1 MDAIFSAVTNIKGI
15 LSSEV
20 FVIFVLLCS
29 IYFSIRMV
37 FPQFR
42 FIKQSFLAMLDTSD
56 SDDGISPFQAFAT
69 ALGSRVGV
77 GNIAGIASA
86 ISVGGP
92 GAIFWIWFFGLFGS
106 GLAVAESIVGQ
117 IYKIKDKN
125 EFLGG
130 PAFYIEHMF
139 KGAKFSKILAV
150 VYAVIGVIGIGIFL
164 AGVQTNTVVDSI
176 VGGFGADKTIT
187 IVVTA
192 ICVAIIIWGGIKR
205 IGKFEGVFTPIKCG
219 AYLLFAFVVLV
230 YFHDQIIPS
239 FNLIFSSAFGL
250 DAVFGGLIFFAI
262 SMGVRRGIFSTDVG
276 YGAGAAF
283 SAVARTDHP
292 VKQGLLQGLSILIST
307 LIICTLSALIL
318 LTSGAF
324 AVYEPGSTSS
334 YLFTGATFSYTE
346 AGATWVQAALDT
358 VPILHGWAPKA
369 IACLIAIFAAGTI
382 IGYYYLAENN
392 LRYLMKK
399 MMPKV
404 QSKTNMSKDTI
415 RHRWAINNKAVV
427 NILKIIFLAGLV
439 VSTLVSANTVWDFA
453 DIGLAVLCWINLICM
468 LVMSPKIIKVIK
480 AYTKDLRCGVKPTF
494 DPADYGFEDKTGAW
508 DIGTK

>member
-1 MDAIFSAVTNIKGI
+1 MNNFFSAITNVKEV

-56 SDDGISPFQAFAT
+56 SKDGISPFQAFAT

-86 ISVGGP
+86 ISIGGP
-92 GAIFWIWFFGLFGS
+92 GSIFWIWFFGLFGS
-106 GLAVAESIVGQ
+106 GLAIAESIIGQ
-117 IYKIKDKN
+117 IYKIKDKG

-130 PAFYIEHMF
+130 PAFYIERMF
-139 KGAKFSKILAV
+139 NGAKFSKILAFIYAIFGV
-150 VYAVIGVIGIGIFL
+150 VGIGVFL

-187 IVVTA
+187 IIITA
-192 ICVAIIIWGGIKR
+192 VCVALIIWGGIKR
-205 IGKFEGVFTPIKCG
+205 IGKFEGVFTPIKCI
-219 AYLLFAFVVLV
+219 AYLLFALIVLV
-230 YFHDQIIPS
+230 FFHNNIIPS
-239 FNLIFSSAFGL
+239 ISLIFKSAFGF
-250 DAVFGGLIFFAI
+250 DAIFGALIFEAI

-318 LTSGAF
+318 LTTGAY
-324 AVYEPGSTSS
+324 AVYVPGSTSS
-334 YLFTGATFSYTE
+334 FVFTGAAFSYTE
-346 AGATWVQAALDT
+346 AGATWIQAALDT

-399 MMPKV
+399 IMPKA
-404 QSKTNMSKDTI
+404 QQKYHMSKEDI
-415 RHRWAINNKAVV
+415 KQKYALNNKTVV
-427 NILKIIFLAGLV
+427 SVLKLLFIAGLV
-439 VSTLVSANTVWDFA
+439 LSTLVSANAVWDFA

-468 LVMSPKIIKVIK
+468 LIMSPKIIKVIK
-480 AYTKDLRCGVKPTF
+480 DYSNDLKKGIKPKF
-494 DPADYGFEDKTGAW
+494 DPAEYGFEDKTGAW
-508 DIGTK
+508 DV